1 MQHSLLTTEL
11 KKCKEQNANLST
23 VQTGVGTPVLY
34 VYALTS
40 GHQKILTFLSTHG
53 QVILFTVSF

>member
-11 KKCKEQNANLST
+11 KKCKEQYANLST

-34 VYALTS
+34 VYGLTS
-40 GHQKILTFLSTHG
+40 GHKKILTPLSTHG
-53 QVILFTVSF
+53 QAILFKMSF